1 MRAESAPSRKPQ
13 VRPATARSGVSATAA
28 SPCARSRPFSPGRRW
43 SARIAHEAVP
53 LLLMVLVV
61 FAAHAPFLLGQ
72 LPFSTGDDELAQM
85 IAGTSLLERTLAQG
99 DAWSWSYGL
108 GGDVFSEFTYYYSTS
123 PFFYLQ
129 MVVKALL
136 STVGGDVVSVIAWK
150 LAFSIVKMAL
160 VMFAMYAL
168 LRFERQSR
176 ALSVLGAVLYG
187 ASPWYVYYELTFSFM
202 TDAMFWLPCVALAFR
217 NYQRGGSWVLL
228 SAAIALTVA
237 NNFYFGFESCLFYI
251 TLFLA
256 GSYRVCCT
264 RREYLKAAGK
274 ALAITAVG
282 LLLAAVAFLPSVGA
296 LVAADRSPVDVAY
309 RVFLPFQEALAVP
322 SRLLFVGVKALVPSF
337 CLLAVCLSWK
347 ALDTLNRQ
355 RTMLAVFWLSALFVP
370 LVGNVMNG
378 MSVGF
383 DRWHYIVAFAVAY
396 AAPGWAASLRAQ
408 GRVGIRQGVVA
419 LAILL
424 LCYGLGTQA
433 GLVSSSFGKSAV
445 DDGRFLLALQV
456 LGVLLVVAWC
466 MVPRMPVGMRAWRK
480 VAESVLPVV
489 LSASVA
495 TMCVGEAILLSP
507 AAVPPTSAA
516 YLSSW
521 LFDADDPFD
530 AGLARR
536 NGDDG
541 FYRIDNVLTNAS
553 QNRADNESWL
563 TGEHTTSTYN
573 SLVSRTLHEWVKRDY
588 DIASCWVIPNT
599 YRGFDERYFLEIAW
613 DVRYKTNVEADGL
626 AKWGRE
632 PVKPYGA
639 YTEQLDGNGNAV
651 LRNGLSTGFD
661 LWYDT
666 TMDVG
671 KWERL
676 DYAERDA
683 ALLQAAVVEGAKG
696 KYPTAR
702 LDETT
707 SIRQLGLS
715 DADLVNCEVSE
726 RGTLVVHEGASV
738 AFPVVARTDQ
748 EGEYLFSFVAK
759 SVTGEGFAMKVNDKS
774 LIKMARDY
782 AWTYDLD
789 EFSFR
794 LPGSTDEIVLSLDPG
809 EYEVG
814 DMRVAFNSYEQVA
827 SWVDDRNACD
837 MKDLTIDGGRVGGT
851 IECDAPG
858 ILALSMPYDPGW
870 SCWVDGERVPLVK
883 VNGAFVGMELGPGYH
898 VVELR
903 FLPPLL
909 LPGAVVSG
917 ATVLVLAAGFVLRK
931 RLDAVGRSLRLY
943 HRGQG

>member
-1 MRAESAPSRKPQ
+1 
-13 VRPATARSGVSATAA
+13 
-28 SPCARSRPFSPGRRW
+28 
-43 SARIAHEAVP
+43 
-53 LLLMVLVV
+53 MVLVA

-99 DAWSWSYGL
+99 DTWSWSYGL

-129 MVVKALL
+129 MAVKALL
-136 STVGGDVVSVIAWK
+136 STVGGDAVSVIAWK
-150 LAFSIVKMAL
+150 LAFSIVKMVL

-176 ALSVLGAVLYG
+176 ALSVLGTVLYG

-256 GSYRVCCT
+256 GSYRVYRT

-274 ALAITAVG
+274 VLAITVVG

-296 LVAADRSPVDVAY
+296 LIAADRSPVDVAY
-309 RVFLPFQEALAVP
+309 RVFLPFQEALTVP
-322 SRLLFVGVKALVPSF
+322 SRLLFVGVKALVPAF

-355 RTMLAVFWLSALFVP
+355 RTMLAVFWLIALLVP

-419 LAILL
+419 LAVLL
-424 LCYGLGTQA
+424 LCYGLGTQS
-433 GLVSSSFGKSAV
+433 GLVSSSFGTSVV
-445 DDGRFLLALQV
+445 DDGRFLLVLQA
-456 LGVLLVVAWC
+456 LGVLLVVMWC
-466 MVPRMPVGMRAWRK
+466 MVPRMPVGTGIWRK
-480 VAESVLPVV
+480 ATEPVLAAA

-495 TMCVGEAILLSP
+495 TMCAGEAILLSP

-521 LFDADDPFD
+521 LFDVDDPFD

-563 TGEHTTSTYN
+563 TGERTTSAYN

-613 DVRYKTNVEADGL
+613 GVRYKTNVEADGL

-671 KWERL
+671 EWERL

-696 KYPTAR
+696 KYPTSR

-707 SIRQLGLS
+707 SIRQLGLP

-726 RGTLVVHEGASV
+726 RGTLVAHEGASV
-738 AFPVVARTDQ
+738 TFPVVARTDQ

-837 MKDLTIDGGRVGGT
+837 MEDLTIDGGYVGGT

-883 VNGAFVGMELGPGYH
+883 VNGAFAGMELGPGDH

-903 FLPPLL
+903 FFPPLL

-917 ATVLVLAAGFVLRK
+917 ATALALVVVVLRK
-931 RLDAVGRSLRLY
+931 RFGAAGRSLRLS
-943 HRGQG
+943 RRECGEASC

>member
-1 MRAESAPSRKPQ
+1 
-13 VRPATARSGVSATAA
+13 
-28 SPCARSRPFSPGRRW
+28 
-43 SARIAHEAVP
+43 
-53 LLLMVLVV
+53 MVLVV

-408 GRVGIRQGVVA
+408 GRGGHSP
-419 LAILL
+419 
-424 LCYGLGTQA
+424 GG
-433 GLVSSSFGKSAV
+433 GGPGHPPS
-445 DDGRFLLALQV
+445 V
-456 LGVLLVVAWC
+456 LWPGDTGGAGVLVV
-466 MVPRMPVGMRAWRK
+466 RQVGGGRRAFPAGFAGARG
-480 VAESVLPVV
+480 AARRCVV
-489 LSASVA
+489 HGS
-495 TMCVGEAILLSP
+495 E
-507 AAVPPTSAA
+507 
-516 YLSSW
+516 
-521 LFDADDPFD
+521 D
-530 AGLARR
+530 AG
-536 NGDDG
+536 
-541 FYRIDNVLTNAS
+541 
-553 QNRADNESWL
+553 
-563 TGEHTTSTYN
+563 
-573 SLVSRTLHEWVKRDY
+573 RD
-588 DIASCWVIPNT
+588 
-599 YRGFDERYFLEIAW
+599 E
-613 DVRYKTNVEADGL
+613 GL
-626 AKWGRE
+626 AKGRRIGLACRAFRIRCDDVRGRGHPAFSCGGASDERRLSFQLAVRCGRPLRCRFGAAQRGRRVLPHRQRADQCESESGRQRVVAHGGAHDEHLQFLGE
-632 PVKPYGA
+632 P
-639 YTEQLDGNGNAV
+639 
-651 LRNGLSTGFD
+651 
-661 LWYDT
+661 
-666 TMDVG
+666 
-671 KWERL
+671 
-676 DYAERDA
+676 DA
-683 ALLQAAVVEGAKG
+683 ARMGE
-696 KYPTAR
+696 AR
-702 LDETT
+702 L
-707 SIRQLGLS
+707 RH
-715 DADLVNCEVSE
+715 
-726 RGTLVVHEGASV
+726 R
-738 AFPVVARTDQ
+738 
-748 EGEYLFSFVAK
+748 
-759 SVTGEGFAMKVNDKS
+759 
-774 LIKMARDY
+774 
-782 AWTYDLD
+782 
-789 EFSFR
+789 
-794 LPGSTDEIVLSLDPG
+794 IVLGHSQHVSGIRRKVFSRD
-809 EYEVG
+809 
-814 DMRVAFNSYEQVA
+814 
-827 SWVDDRNACD
+827 
-837 MKDLTIDGGRVGGT
+837 RVGRP
-851 IECDAPG
+851 IQDQ
-858 ILALSMPYDPGW
+858 
-870 SCWVDGERVPLVK
+870 R
-883 VNGAFVGMELGPGYH
+883 
-898 VVELR
+898 
-903 FLPPLL
+903 
-909 LPGAVVSG
+909 
-917 ATVLVLAAGFVLRK
+917 
-931 RLDAVGRSLRLY
+931 
-943 HRGQG
+943 